1 MRLFIALVALAV
13 MLSVPA
19 WAGGIGAADEDI
31 LPDGVQ
37 PMDKPLI
44 EPAPAP
50 PSSAMPQF
58 TAPVRVLLSSRAAQV
73 QVDCKGAVNVWDVQ
87 GRALGKLAPPVTIV
101 LAGSSVKA
109 RDAAGGFTAKSLTLA
124 PADGSSLLGYKGR
137 SYRGCFRAAPAME
150 GGVLLLNVLGLEDY
164 LRGVVPSEMPAK
176 WHPEAVKAQA
186 VAARTYVL
194 KRTAVNRSAQY
205 DVTADV
211 NDQVYL
217 GQSKEHPASDAA
229 IKATEGIVAAYNGQP
244 ITAYYHSSGGG
255 RTRKGTEPYLAGVE
269 SPEESPYNDWVL
281 EYSLDELSAILAK
294 GGQRVGRIAYV
305 RHVAVA
311 EERDGFRVEFIGD
324 GATKQLTAISV
335 RKLLGINT
343 CRSPNFKVETLT
355 DILDALAPLDGS
367 LKVLVRGS
375 EREEYVKVG
384 SAYAIGAESMG
395 KVTGANVLARQPKP
409 SKVRIVGHG
418 YGHGLGMSQYGAK
431 FMAERGADWKAIIL
445 HYYTGVQVVNIS
457 ELKLP

>member
-1 MRLFIALVALAV
+1 M
-13 MLSVPA
+13 
-19 WAGGIGAADEDI
+19 
-31 LPDGVQ
+31 
-37 PMDKPLI
+37 
-44 EPAPAP
+44 
-50 PSSAMPQF
+50 
-58 TAPVRVLLSSRAAQV
+58 
-73 QVDCKGAVNVWDVQ
+73 
-87 GRALGKLAPPVTIV
+87 
-101 LAGSSVKA
+101 
-109 RDAAGGFTAKSLTLA
+109 
-124 PADGSSLLGYKGR
+124 
-137 SYRGCFRAAPAME
+137 
-150 GGVLLLNVLGLEDY
+150 
-164 LRGVVPSEMPAK
+164 
-176 WHPEAVKAQA
+176 
-186 VAARTYVL
+186 
-194 KRTAVNRSAQY
+194 
-205 DVTADV
+205 
-211 NDQVYL
+211 
-217 GQSKEHPASDAA
+217 
-229 IKATEGIVAAYNGQP
+229 
-244 ITAYYHSSGGG
+244 
-255 RTRKGTEPYLAGVE
+255 
-269 SPEESPYNDWVL
+269 L